1 MSTYLLIHGGAHG
14 AWCWEPML
22 ARLAAP
28 MLAIDLPGR
37 GRRPAPLDRQTYA
50 SFIAS
55 AETEVLANDLHDI
68 VLVAHSMGGITAIG
82 LLERIPARIKHCVFI
97 AAPIP
102 AGGESIAQLLQRRVM
117 LSDAQTQAHSAIESG
132 VATPGLADTL
142 FHDLTPEDAQRCLS
156 RITAESISVFNEP
169 VRLAGLASPVPRTYI
184 KTLRDRGLPPLLQDQ
199 SISRIPAV
207 EVRIMDTGHT
217 AMYADPDALA
227 TILEETRQGLTQRM

>member
-22 ARLAAP
+22 SRLAVP

-37 GRRPAPLDRQTYA
+37 GRRPAPLDLQTYA

-68 VLVAHSMGGITAIG
+68 VVVAHSMGGITAIG
-82 LLERIPARIKHCVFI
+82 LLERVPARIKHCVFI

-102 AGGESIAQLLQRRVM
+102 AEGESIAQFMQRRVL
-117 LSDAQTQAHSAIESG
+117 LSDAQI
-132 VATPGLADTL
+132 L
-142 FHDLTPEDAQRCLS
+142 FHDLSPEDAQRCLS
-156 RITAESISVFNEP
+156 RITAESIAVFNEP
-169 VRLAGLASPVPRTYI
+169 VRLAGLGSPVPRTYI

-199 SISRIPAV
+199 SISRIPGV
-207 EVRIMDTGHT
+207 EVKIMDTGHT

-227 TILEETRQGLTQRM
+227 TILEETRQGLTHRV